1 MEMASYLLGNNM
13 YRSVAF
19 MTVQI
24 IYLRVRRVRRG
35 LGTVAGVRY
44 FSSYLNQTGSL

>member
-1 MEMASYLLGNNM
+1 MEMASYLLGKNKQLF
-13 YRSVAF
+13 VAF

-24 IYLRVRRVRRG
+24 IYLQVRGVRRG